1 LAAKPAGG
9 QTRSTCWDGDL
20 ANEGYLSFNMKTNG
34 WHGETGDFQLR
45 ELIFNSTLKSSFPRN
60 SKEIEH
66 TWAQKQYHVDLHL
79 ESLCHQKNTAPIRGH
94 CWGWL
99 EMISPLSLLGS
110 FTGFTISPENLVKTM
125 LSGEDFPWIQLDE
138 SHLLVSYFA
147 VIHQFWGLFSCKP
160 T

>member
-1 LAAKPAGG
+1 MVTL
-9 QTRSTCWDGDL
+9 QTKATFHSIWKQTDDMGLSTSG
-20 ANEGYLSFNMKTNG
+20 ANLQFNPKVVIPKKLQRNWTYLSAKTISC
-34 WHGETGDFQLR
+34 R
-45 ELIFNSTLKSSFPRN
+45 PSSRIIVSP
-60 SKEIEH
+60 
-66 TWAQKQYHVDLHL
+66 
-79 ESLCHQKNTAPIRGH
+79 KNTAPIRGH